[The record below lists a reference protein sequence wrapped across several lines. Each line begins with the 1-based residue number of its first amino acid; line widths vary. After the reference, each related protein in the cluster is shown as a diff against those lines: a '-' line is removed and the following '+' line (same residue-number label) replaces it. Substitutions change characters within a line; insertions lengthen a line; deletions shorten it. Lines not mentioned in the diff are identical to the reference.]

1 MAVTRDNLKEAYP
14 ALQAS
19 DTLLDDAIAYAEDRV
34 YRIAGLPYDST
45 QETITAQ
52 WRRLDFMSWPV
63 TMCFPHRVD
72 SISLVMFNDQVINER
87 DYALYKDAGQIAI
100 RHYFVWDTTVEIDY
114 IPQDNNALRDS
125 VQRQIATLY
134 LARTMQFLPVAATV
148 DPPRGST
155 WDQEDAALARLTWRI
170 MDMNLPQS
178 HAYKV
183 MGGG

>member
-34 YRIAGLPYDST
+34 YRVAGLPYDSS

-52 WRRLDFMSWPV
+52 WRRLDFMAWPV
-63 TMCFPHRVD
+63 VMSFPHRVA
-72 SISLVMFNDQVINER
+72 SISRVTFNDQEIVPR
-87 DYALYKDAGQIAI
+87 DYALYQDAGQISI

-114 IPQDNNALRDS
+114 IPQDRNALRDS

-148 DPPRGST
+148 EPPRGST
-155 WDQEDAALARLTWRI
+155 WDQEDAALQHLMLRV
-170 MDMNLPQS
+170 MDINLPQS
-178 HAYKV
+178 HAYKA